1 MRTTVAESGSTLVE
15 LEGIFDGPAA
25 RRLEAL
31 LVRADPSARIR
42 VDLAKVRE
50 FHDFAIGV
58 LAHAMARAA
67 GRVELSG
74 LRHHQV
80 RMLRYFGATLQ
91 GETAR
96 DAA

>member
-1 MRTTVAESGSTLVE
+1 MSTTVAESGSSLVE
-15 LEGIFDGPAA
+15 LEGVFDGPAA

-31 LVRADPSARIR
+31 LARSGPGTRIR
-42 VDLAKVRE
+42 VDLSKVRE

-58 LAHAMARAA
+58 LAYALARTAVQ
-67 GRVELSG
+67 VELSG
-74 LRHHQV
+74 LRHHQA

-91 GETAR
+91 SSASP